1 MIAVKG
7 MEMPKSCALCERFEG
22 ACKYTDFGDY
32 QTKRNP
38 SCPLVEIVTCKDC
51 RYWHDDGITT
61 ICLQSSHPSALCYT
75 FDKSIGH
82 GFPKDHFCADGERR
96 E

>member
-1 MIAVKG
+1 MIAVKE

-38 SCPLVEIVTCKDC
+38 SCPLVEIVTCEDC
-51 RYWHDDGITT
+51 FYYNIDEDG
-61 ICLQSSHPSALCYT
+61 CGYHCEKY
-75 FDKSIGH
+75 GH
-82 GFPKDHFCADGERR
+82 TRFPVYADFFCADGERR

>member
-1 MIAVKG
+1 MIAVKE

-38 SCPLVEIVTCKDC
+38 SCPLVEIVTCEHCDNRCTGGLCTKHNITVTKD
-51 RYWHDDGITT
+51 
-61 ICLQSSHPSALCYT
+61 
-75 FDKSIGH
+75 F
-82 GFPKDHFCADGERR
+82 FCADGERR
-96 E
+96 EE

>member
-1 MIAVKG
+1 MIAVKE

-51 RYWHDDGITT
+51 KYCEKDMVEGIEYLWCTKDDCGT
-61 ICLQSSHPSALCYT
+61 SEDYY
-75 FDKSIGH
+75 
-82 GFPKDHFCADGERR
+82 CADGERR
-96 E
+96 EE

>member
-1 MIAVKG
+1 MVAIKG
-7 MEMPKSCALCERFEG
+7 MEMPENCALCERFLG

-32 QTKRNP
+32 QTERNP

-51 RYWHDDGITT
+51 KHREKVHPSYLSNKKDEVYFCT
-61 ICLQSSHPSALCYT
+61 LQSDEYCYEVE
-75 FDKSIGH
+75 D
-82 GFPKDHFCADGERR
+82 DHFCADGKRR

>member
-1 MIAVKG
+1 MIAVKE

-51 RYWHDDGITT
+51 RHCFIDED
-61 ICLQSSHPSALCYT
+61 
-75 FDKSIGH
+75 GH
-82 GFPKDHFCADGERR
+82 GYHCEKSDTERIPTCADFYCVHAERR